1 MSPAE
6 EQSLELKSVI
16 RLSVLRCER
25 KCAVEI
31 LQLVGAVFTVVM
43 NGAGFGVSIVNLL
56 NVLG

>member
-1 MSPAE
+1 
-6 EQSLELKSVI
+6 VI

-56 NVLG
+56 NILG